1 MTFFPIV
8 ERELRVAA
16 RRRSAFWTRLVAAG
30 VAVAVGTISLW
41 YEGEWSATTASGK
54 QLFDTLAF
62 VGFLFC
68 LAAGPLFTADVLS
81 EERRE
86 GTLGLL
92 FLTDL
97 RGYDIVGGKLAAAS
111 VTSVFSLLAAL
122 PVLAI
127 PILLGGVPFAEFGA
141 VALALGNALFVSLA
155 AGVLVS
161 AASVQARSAFALTV
175 FLLFLIAGFCPWLHV
190 FVGTKTWLGTVL
202 VANPSSA
209 LELAQTIS
217 TRPSGPLLGWALT
230 GTHGLGWLFLI
241 GAAWLTQRAWREQG
255 GPRAAVRWRER
266 WQALNFG
273 TATDR
278 RLSRRHLL
286 DRNPILWLASRNQL
300 KTRLLW
306 GAVAVALLAWLG
318 WRWQT
323 GPGSETWNST
333 FFIAL
338 FLQAPLKWLVASEAS
353 QRWTQ
358 EQQTGALELLLTTPL
373 PVSEILRGHWLS
385 LGRLF
390 GVPALAILLVE
401 ILTLVV
407 SGAFSGPRSEMGV
420 MTLVGAVVFLWDLY
434 ALAWVGLWLGLSSR
448 KPNQAFVGTG
458 VRILVVP
465 WIVFVFALFF
475 TGIQGPLTLPVLWLV
490 VCGLCN
496 LVFQRWARQNLREL
510 LRDLAPRRFSPAAG

>member
-16 RRRSAFWTRLVAAG
+16 RRRSAFWARLIAAG
-30 VAVAVGTISLW
+30 LAVAVGAVTLW
-41 YEGEWSATTASGK
+41 YEGEWSATTTIGR
-54 QLFDTLAF
+54 QLFNTLAF

-68 LAAGPLFTADVLS
+68 LVAGPLFTADVLS

-127 PILLGGVPFAEFGA
+127 PILLGGVPLAEFGA
-141 VALALGNALFVSLA
+141 VALALGNALFFSLA
-155 AGVLVS
+155 VGALVS
-161 AASVQARSAFALTV
+161 AGSFHARSAFAVTC
-175 FLLFLIAGFCPWLHV
+175 FLLFLAAGFCPWLEA
-190 FVGTKTWLGTVL
+190 FLGSNTRLGTL
-202 VANPSSA
+202 LAANPSSA
-209 LELAQTIS
+209 LELARTVS
-217 TRPSGPLLGWALT
+217 TGPNAARLGWALA
-230 GTHGLGWLFLI
+230 GTHGLAWLCLL
-241 GAAWLTQRAWREQG
+241 GSAWLTQRAWREQG
-255 GPRAAVRWRER
+255 GLKTAARWRNR
-266 WQALNFG
+266 WHILNFG
-273 TATDR
+273 TAADR
-278 RLSRRHLL
+278 RQSRRRLL
-286 DRNPILWLASRNQL
+286 DQNPILWLASRNQL

-306 GAVAVALLAWLG
+306 GAVALGLLGWMA

-323 GPGSETWNST
+323 GPSGDTWSST

-338 FLQAPLKWLVASEAS
+338 LLQAPLKWLVASEAS

-358 EQQTGALELLLTTPL
+358 ERQTGALELLLTTPL

-390 GVPALAILLVE
+390 GVPAFAILLMEV
-401 ILTLVV
+401 LTLVA
-407 SGAFSGPRSEMGV
+407 SGALSGSQFEMSV
-420 MTLVGAVVFLWDLY
+420 MTLAGAVVFLWDLY

-448 KPNQAFVGTG
+448 KPNHAFLGTAA
-458 VRILVVP
+458 RILVVP
-465 WIVFVFALFF
+465 WVVFVFALFF
-475 TGIQGPLTLPVLWLV
+475 TGIQGPLTLPVLWFM
-490 VCGLCN
+490 VCGSCN

-510 LRDLAPRRFSPAAG
+510 LRDLAPRRFSPSVG